1 LLLNRG
7 FVMGLI
13 VAATLLAACG
23 SVFGISCEEC
33 LKNDKEKRQVAGELD
48 AKSKELTAAMNG
60 KQYDK
65 VKKLDQDIT
74 ELKKKQLQL
83 RKTEAECKKACT
95 PEVIKKNECQNLKLQ
110 IRDKESSSAPTKEEI
125 ERIDA
130 LYRDL
135 RRCNVEL
142 KRIKAEAK

>member
-1 LLLNRG
+1 MLNRG

-13 VAATLLAACG
+13 VAATLLAECG

-33 LKNDKEKRQVAGELD
+33 LKNDKEKRQIAAELD
-48 AKSKELTAAMNG
+48 QKSKELTSAMDG

-74 ELKKKQLQL
+74 ELKKKQFQL
-83 RKTEAECKKACT
+83 RKNEAECKKACT

-110 IRDKESSSAPTKEEI
+110 IREKELNSVPTKGEI

-142 KRIKAEAK
+142 RRFKAETK